1 MKRGKGRGLDSMNGA
16 EVVGCFLCEPLQQ
29 ALGQIWGFQSSLF
42 LSFLSLYT
50 VYLGINHA
58 LHTVEME
65 RWAAFVAGSVILLT
79 AQTLGSIYFNV
90 VNSSP
95 SSANDNPVAGFI
107 PSLQDYLYWVS
118 LSLLVFGAIM
128 FFFRRPGFAIGAL
141 VGAAVIYAG
150 PHLVHGLLNSIK

>member
-1 MKRGKGRGLDSMNGA
+1 MVQMSR
-16 EVVGCFLCEPLQQ
+16 EIFWGCYLCDPLQQ
-29 ALGQIWGFQSSLF
+29 ALSQIWGFQSSLF

-65 RWAAFVAGSVILLT
+65 RWGAFVAGSIILLT

-90 VNSSP
+90 INGSS
-95 SSANDNPVAGFI
+95 SLNNQSDNPIPGFI
-107 PSLQDYLYWVS
+107 SSLQDYLYWIS
-118 LSLLVFGAIM
+118 LSLLVFGGLM
-128 FFFRRPGFAIGAL
+128 LFFRRPAFAIGAI